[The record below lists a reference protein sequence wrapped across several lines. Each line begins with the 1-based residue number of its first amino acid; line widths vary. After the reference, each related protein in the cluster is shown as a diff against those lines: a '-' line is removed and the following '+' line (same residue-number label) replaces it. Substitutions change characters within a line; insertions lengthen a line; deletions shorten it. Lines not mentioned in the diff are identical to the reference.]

1 MSAIDQLQSIEE
13 WEAYFDGFKANL
25 APLVHDTGENLAFTD
40 ADPKVHP
47 EQTVW
52 ARQMQKGIY
61 MPVDGKVYVA
71 VGYHLCSTTMVVGT
85 DGVVIIDP
93 GENDRSCGEAMKDLR
108 RFSDLPVRAVV
119 YTHRHPD
126 HAFALLGC
134 GITRDDITSGKVDVV
149 AHQDF
154 EKWMINDASVIGPIL
169 SARTALGSY
178 AGESL
183 ATGAVHGAL
192 GPVFGPGPTSTSMP
206 TVKISEPTD
215 LDLGGVKMTVFPAY
229 GDAQDEVDLWF
240 PEFAHVHG
248 SETVQGETFPNLYT
262 LRGTSYR
269 DLESW
274 FRGVDALLDY
284 AKQANSYSGSHMR
297 PWVGN
302 DFLVERITNYRDA
315 IQFLFDQC
323 VRYMN
328 KGYTGPELIDAVA
341 KRLPDHL
348 RDDPWLQPYYGAPE
362 HVVREV
368 YVGLLGWYSADPT
381 ELAAPV
387 FAERA
392 ARYVEALGGRD
403 AVVARAQ
410 AAFDTGDH
418 GWCAELL
425 THVIRIDTTDQEA
438 RHLKA
443 EALRQW
449 GYQQKNMYWR
459 THALGAAQEL
469 DDQVDLS
476 KMVAFAAPDVVRAL
490 PVAKVVESLRVR
502 LDADRAKDEH
512 RTLAFSFTDTDE
524 DCALEIRRGV
534 AVFHEPAPDGV
545 ADTIVTTSDAIHQIL
560 LGEVTPA
567 DALAQGSITL
577 RGDQQRVHEFLGFFE
592 PPASDPP
599 KLSVR

>member
-1 MSAIDQLQSIEE
+1 
-13 WEAYFDGFKANL
+13 
-25 APLVHDTGENLAFTD
+25 
-40 ADPKVHP
+40 
-47 EQTVW
+47 
-52 ARQMQKGIY
+52 
-61 MPVDGKVYVA
+61 
-71 VGYHLCSTTMVVGT
+71 
-85 DGVVIIDP
+85 
-93 GENDRSCGEAMKDLR
+93 
-108 RFSDLPVRAVV
+108 
-119 YTHRHPD
+119 
-126 HAFALLGC
+126 
-134 GITRDDITSGKVDVV
+134 
-149 AHQDF
+149 
-154 EKWMINDASVIGPIL
+154 
-169 SARTALGSY
+169 
-178 AGESL
+178 
-183 ATGAVHGAL
+183 
-192 GPVFGPGPTSTSMP
+192 
-206 TVKISEPTD
+206 
-215 LDLGGVKMTVFPAY
+215 
-229 GDAQDEVDLWF
+229 
-240 PEFAHVHG
+240 
-248 SETVQGETFPNLYT
+248 
-262 LRGTSYR
+262 
-269 DLESW
+269 
-274 FRGVDALLDY
+274 
-284 AKQANSYSGSHMR
+284 
-297 PWVGN
+297 
-302 DFLVERITNYRDA
+302 VERITNYRDA

-577 RGDQQRVHEFLGFFE
+577 RGDQQRVHAFLGFFE